1 MSGVTI
7 SRRAVAMWQCLCP
20 FPCWK
25 SRGYRADGVLLKS
38 SAKVHEDLCLSETW
52 SLCLSETFEGAKR
65 KRPAVDWQGIFVV
78 TKRGGRDSNPQPPA

>member
-38 SAKVHEDLCLSETW
+38 SAKVHVELCLSETYTPRVDGGQMNLWIW
-52 SLCLSETFEGAKR
+52 S
-65 KRPAVDWQGIFVV
+65 
-78 TKRGGRDSNPQPPA
+78 